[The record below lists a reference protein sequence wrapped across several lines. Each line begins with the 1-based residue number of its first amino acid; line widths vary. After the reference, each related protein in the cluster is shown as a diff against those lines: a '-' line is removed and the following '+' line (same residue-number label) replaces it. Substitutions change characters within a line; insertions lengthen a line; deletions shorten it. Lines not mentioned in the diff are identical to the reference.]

1 MSKLKFVYHVV
12 YMSEGNTY
20 GSCTLLRK
28 NKLANPSELIEARD
42 YISKEF
48 CKGKNVIIQNF
59 ILLNSRGVDK

>member
-12 YMSEGNTY
+12 YMSEDNIY

-28 NKLANPSELIEARD
+28 NKLDTPSEVIESRD

-48 CKGKNVIIQNF
+48 CNGKNVIIQNF
-59 ILLNSRGVDK
+59 ILLNSRGIE